1 MAKEF
6 KLNTYFNFV
15 ELKDIKTKEYLS
27 ENLTFKNQIE
37 IIKGQKTSKY
47 LKKFDIL
54 FFSFDNSTS
63 LQVRKELYSLSSFA
77 NNIKIADLGY
87 LKSGKTN
94 KDKAAALRE
103 IIIELQELDKTLIIL
118 GENKFYSYS
127 IYDAF
132 EFKEK
137 SISLTEISPMIKFKA
152 NNEDI
157 TEEDFL
163 NKILLNDRHRLFHFI
178 NIAYQSHF
186 TNEAVLDLI
195 NKKSW
200 EAHRLNKIK
209 NQINTTEYLLRNSE
223 FISLDLSAIRH
234 IDAGDVTEPMP
245 SGLSAYEA
253 SKLAYYAGISDDS
266 KVFGIWNALPNL
278 KKESITTKLTAQ
290 IIWYFLS
297 GYTNRFNDYPDE
309 VNNNYKKIIV
319 PIENSDKSIIFYN
332 NKTNNR
338 WWFEVP
344 LNDEDYLVPCSENEY
359 LETLKGDI
367 PTRWIKFLNKT

>member
-15 ELKDIKTKEYLS
+15 DLAGIKTKEYLS

-37 IIKGQKTSKY
+37 IIKGQKTSKF

-63 LQVRKELYSLSSFA
+63 LQIRKELYSLSSFA

-94 KDKAAALRE
+94 KDKASALRE
-103 IIIELQELDKTLIIL
+103 IIIELHELDKTLIII

-132 EFKEK
+132 EFKEE
-137 SISLTEISPMIKFKA
+137 SISLTEISPMIKLKA
-152 NNEDI
+152 NNEDV
-157 TEEDFL
+157 TEDDFL
-163 NKILLNDRHRLFHFI
+163 NKILLNEHHRLFHFI

-234 IDAGDVTEPMP
+234 IDASDVTEPMP
-245 SGLSAYEA
+245 NGLSAYEA

-266 KVFGIWNALPNL
+266 KIFGIWNGLPNL

-309 VNNNYKKIIV
+309 INSNYKKIIV

>member
-15 ELKDIKTKEYLS
+15 SIRDIKIKDYLS
-27 ENLTFKNQIE
+27 ENLTIKNKIE
-37 IIKGQKTSKY
+37 VISGQKTIKY

-54 FFSFDNSTS
+54 FFSFDNATS
-63 LQVRKELYSLSSFA
+63 LQVRQELYSLSSFA
-77 NNIKIADLGY
+77 NNIKIADLGF

-94 KDKAAALRE
+94 KDKASALRE
-103 IIIELQELDKTLIIL
+103 IIIELQELGKTLIIL

-137 SISLTEISPMIKFKA
+137 SVSLAEISPMIKFKA
-152 NNEDI
+152 TDEDI
-157 TEEDFL
+157 TEDDFL
-163 NKILLNDRHRLFHFI
+163 NKILLNDHHRLFHFI
-178 NIAYQSHF
+178 NIAYQSHY
-186 TNEAVLDLI
+186 TNESVLDLI

-200 EAHRLNKIK
+200 EAHRLNRIK
-209 NQINTTEYLLRNSE
+209 NNINTSEYLLRNSE

-234 IDAGDVTEPMP
+234 IDASDVLEPMP
-245 SGLSAYEA
+245 NGLSAYEV

-266 KVFGIWNALPNL
+266 KIFSIWNGLANL
-278 KKESITTKLTAQ
+278 KEESITTKLTAQ
-290 IIWYFLS
+290 IIWYFIS
-297 GYTNRFNDYPDE
+297 GYVNRFNDYPDE
-309 VNNNYKKIIV
+309 INNNYKKIIV
-319 PIENSDKSIIFYN
+319 PIENSDKSIIFFN

-338 WWFEVP
+338 WWFEIP

-359 LETLKGDI
+359 LECLKGDI